1 MRKTNAEWHL
11 AFLVAILAVRVQ
23 FAPRRRAEEEGV
35 RARGTTVRRLCGTLA
50 AALLLCSRAN
60 ADDYPSKPI
69 RLVVATAAGGASDIV
84 ARTVGQKLGES
95 LKQPVVVDPRP
106 GANGNLAAE
115 LVAAAPADGYTLMM
129 GTIGVLAIN
138 PFVYENVGYQPQR
151 DFAPVARLVS
161 FANLLVV
168 HPKVPATTVRELIE
182 HARKNPGALHYG
194 SPGAGGSPHMAMVMF
209 ERMAGVEMVHVPYK
223 GAAPAL
229 NDLLGG
235 HIELAFSDA
244 VATLPHVAA
253 GRLRALAASGSDR
266 LAAAPDI
273 PTVAEAGLPGYD
285 VSGWL
290 GIVAPA
296 ATLRGP
302 IALLNAELNRIVR
315 LPEIAEKL
323 TGQGAQI
330 KTGTPE
336 EFGAFIR
343 QEGERW
349 SKIVAEAGIRAQ

>member
-1 MRKTNAEWHL
+1 MSIARSILRAL
-11 AFLVAILAVRVQ
+11 AILLVLGLPAY
-23 FAPRRRAEEEGV
+23 
-35 RARGTTVRRLCGTLA
+35 
-50 AALLLCSRAN
+50 
-60 ADDYPSKPI
+60 ADDYPSKPV

-84 ARTVGQKLGES
+84 ARTVGQKLSES

-115 LVAAAPADGYTLMM
+115 IVAAAPADGHTLMM

-138 PFVYENVGYQPQR
+138 PFVYENVGYQPLR

-168 HPKVPATTVRELIE
+168 HPKIPATTVPELIDY
-182 HARKNPGALHYG
+182 ARKNPGALHYG
-194 SPGAGGSPHMAMVMF
+194 SPGSGGSPHMAMVVF

-244 VATLPHVAA
+244 IATLPHVAS
-253 GRLRALAASGSDR
+253 GRLRALAVSGSER
-266 LAAAPDI
+266 LAAAPDT
-273 PTVAEAGLPGYD
+273 PTVAEAGLPGYE

-296 ATLRGP
+296 ATPPGP
-302 IALLNAELNRIVR
+302 IARLNAELNRIVR
-315 LPEIAEKL
+315 LPDVSEKL
-323 TGQGAQI
+323 IAQGAQI

-336 EFGAFIR
+336 AFGSFIR

-349 SKIVAEAGIRAQ
+349 SKIVADAGIRAQ